1 MTDLTPAP
9 ILQTPVVVD
18 YTNRDF
24 YSLRE
29 QLIQRVKD
37 RVNTGGANAWYGNDP
52 ADFGLALIEAFAYM
66 GDITSYYIDRVA
78 NENTLLTASQR
89 DSVLNLAYSY
99 GYTPSGYKQSS
110 CDVTFSANQ
119 VGVASIPAGTQLRA
133 TVTSNDVVQQLI
145 FTTSSVA
152 DFSTSTSTI
161 SGAVGDGNNVVY
173 TTTAA
178 HNLQVGY
185 RVNITG
191 ITPSGYNVSNALI
204 TAVTTTSPYTFT
216 IKSSATGTYTSG
228 GSVTGAPASRS
239 VKATHG
245 YNVSTLYSVGSDTT
259 DVPGEQLGVSDGTP
273 NQIFQLKESQ
283 VVDGSIVI
291 YVVSG
296 PTNGKTYGKWTEV
309 IHLSDYTPTDAVFKV
324 VRGSN
329 NAMYVQFGDGVSGAI
344 PNTNAVI
351 KAQYI
356 YGGGAIGNVA
366 ANTVNALKT
375 PVANITVA
383 NTASATGGADP
394 EGIDAIRV
402 NAPQAFAALNRA
414 VSLSDYEGLAL
425 QISGVGKANAVADV
439 WSSVTLYIAPTSTD
453 PTDLYPGKNTSNSA
467 VTSSWSAL
475 KDTVSKELLDK
486 QLIGTTLTVSAPTYS
501 PVVLKVEYSK
511 QPQVTD
517 AQIISSIKQYI
528 STYYSYTAT
537 PFAQVIHPEEIEF
550 VLRYAPGIQNV
561 WVTELRRS
569 TESSGLLSTLVGS
582 ASEIFVF
589 NPDNVSVTA
598 RSTDATL
605 SSLTTSVGTLSPSFA
620 AGTLNY
626 LVDIGSS
633 TSTTLSAV
641 ATSASLGAKVTVNGS
656 ANSASIPNSTVGSTV
671 NVPIIVTAPDGRTLQ
686 TYTVAVY
693 KSA

>member
-1 MTDLTPAP
+1 MTDFPAAP
-9 ILQTPVVVD
+9 ILPIPVVVD

-29 QLIQRVKD
+29 KLIERVKA
-37 RVNTGGANAWYGNDP
+37 RVNSGGRNSWYGNDP

-89 DSVLNLAYSY
+89 ESILNLAYSY
-99 GYTPSGYKQSS
+99 GYTPSGYKQAS
-110 CDVTFSANQ
+110 CDVTFSADQ
-119 VGVASIPAGTQLRA
+119 VGVASVPAGTQLRA

-145 FTTSSVA
+145 FTTSSAA

-161 SGAVGDGNNVVY
+161 SGAAGSSGSVVY

-185 RVNITG
+185 RVNVTG
-191 ITPSGYNVSNALI
+191 ITPTGYNVSNALI

-216 IKSSATGTYTSG
+216 ILSSATGTYTSG

-245 YNVSTLYSVGSDTT
+245 YNVSTLYSVGSDST
-259 DVPGEQLGVSDGTP
+259 DIPGEQLGVSDGTP
-273 NQIFQLKESQ
+273 NQLFQLKESQ
-283 VVDGSIVI
+283 VVDNSIVI

-324 VRGSN
+324 VKGSN
-329 NAMYVQFGDGVSGAI
+329 NSIYVQFGDGVSGAI

-356 YGGGAIGNVA
+356 YGGGNVGNVLA
-366 ANTVNALKT
+366 NAINTVKT
-375 PVANITVA
+375 PVANIVVA
-383 NTASATGGADP
+383 NTAPATGGADP

-402 NAPQAFAALNRA
+402 NAPQAFTALNRA
-414 VSLSDYEGLAL
+414 VSLTDYEGLSL
-425 QISGVGKANAVADV
+425 QVSGVGKANAVADV

-467 VTSSWSAL
+467 VTSQWTTL
-475 KDTVSKELLDK
+475 KDTVLDALSPK

-517 AQIISSIKQYI
+517 AQIVLAIKNYI
-528 STYYSYTAT
+528 NTYYSYNST
-537 PFAQVIHPEEIEF
+537 PFAQIIHPEEIEF
-550 VLRYAPGIQNV
+550 LLRYAPGIQNV

-589 NPDNVSVTA
+589 NSDNVTATA

-605 SSLTTSVGTLSPSFA
+605 LSLTPSVGSLSPSFA

-626 LVDIGSS
+626 LLDIGSG
-633 TSTTLSAV
+633 TATTISAV
-641 ATSASLGAKVTVNGS
+641 VNASGAKVTVNGS
-656 ANSASIPNSTVGSTV
+656 ANSASITNNSVGSTV
-671 NVPIIVTAPDGRTLQ
+671 NVPVIVTAPDSRTLQ

-693 KSA
+693 KSS